1 MITAR
6 GAISGVLESEGLP
19 AFERIYAG
27 LPERF
32 RAEALPSPPE
42 APLLIKVNEAL
53 AAELG
58 FDLSHIEP
66 AELTALFSGAAVP
79 HDARPV
85 AIAYA
90 GHQFGN
96 FVPSLGDGRAL
107 LIGEVRDRAGQLRDI
122 QLKGSGPT
130 PYSRRGDGR
139 AALGPVLREY
149 IVSEAMHALGIPAT
163 RALAAALT
171 GDVVYRETV
180 LPGAVVTRVAASHI
194 RVGTFQYLA
203 ARGDEEGLRILAD
216 HVIARHYSDLADAPS
231 PYTALLEAI
240 VERQARLIAR
250 WMQVGFIH
258 GVMNTDNMTVSG
270 ETIDFGP
277 CAFLDAYSATKV
289 FSSIDQQGRYAYRNQ
304 PGLAQWNLARLAEAM
319 LPLIDADTDKAI
331 EAANA
336 IVVGF
341 AGQFQTAWLAGM
353 RAKIGL
359 FDPSIDGDLDLVQ
372 ALLTAMEAGEAD
384 FTRTFRALC
393 AAAIDPAADAAVRAE
408 FSDPAAYDGWAER
421 WRQRLADDRRGAGER
436 LAAMRAVNPA
446 FIPRN
451 HRIEE
456 AIAAAVERRDFAP
469 FERLVAVLSRP
480 YEDQPEQADLA
491 LAPQPDERVMRT
503 FCGT

>member
-6 GAISGVLESEGLP
+6 GEISGIIDSEGLP
-19 AFERIYAG
+19 DFLALYAG
-27 LPERF
+27 LPEPF
-32 RAEALPSPPE
+32 SAPALPAPPE

-53 AAELG
+53 ASELG
-58 FDLSHIEP
+58 FDLGHVDA

-79 HDARPV
+79 QDARPV

-90 GHQFGN
+90 GHQFGS
-96 FVPSLGDGRAL
+96 FVPQLGDGRAL
-107 LIGEVRDRAGQLRDI
+107 LIGEVRDRAGNLRDI

-171 GDVVYRETV
+171 GDVVYRETA

-203 ARGDEEGLRILAD
+203 ARGDEEGLRVLAD
-216 HVIARHYSDLADAPS
+216 HVIARHYPDLADEAAP
-231 PYTALLEAI
+231 YAALLSAI

-289 FSSIDQQGRYAYRNQ
+289 FSSIDRQGRYAYRNQ
-304 PGLAQWNLARLAEAM
+304 PGWPNGT
-319 LPLIDADTDKAI
+319 LPD
-331 EAANA
+331 
-336 IVVGF
+336 
-341 AGQFQTAWLAGM
+341 
-353 RAKIGL
+353 
-359 FDPSIDGDLDLVQ
+359 
-372 ALLTAMEAGEAD
+372 
-384 FTRTFRALC
+384 
-393 AAAIDPAADAAVRAE
+393 
-408 FSDPAAYDGWAER
+408 
-421 WRQRLADDRRGAGER
+421 WRKPCCR
-436 LAAMRAVNPA
+436 
-446 FIPRN
+446 
-451 HRIEE
+451 
-456 AIAAAVERRDFAP
+456 
-469 FERLVAVLSRP
+469 
-480 YEDQPEQADLA
+480 
-491 LAPQPDERVMRT
+491 
-503 FCGT
+503 